1 MSWVPECTR
10 LSVSVGSV
18 GSGSAGGL
26 DQAAVEEECGGKF
39 IDLRKAFFL
48 LTGAEA
54 PLVAKVG
61 YYT

>member
-1 MSWVPECTR
+1 MHQSTLTE
-10 LSVSVGSV
+10 GSV
-18 GSGSAGGL
+18 GSGSVGEL

-61 YYT
+61 NHT